1 MRATEVGTS
10 KSEKIYGKV
19 IWEGEVVDVL
29 DGEENGVIQV
39 RIPELD
45 KNVIDTDLPYCYPLF
60 NFSFFRALPKV
71 GERVTL
77 MFRNIYNTTDS
88 NSKDIRYW
96 VSVVHSNVYST
107 DFQPFLFESN
117 SHYKD
122 SLIKKSKK
130 TSGIIESKGIY
141 PTKQDISINGRNNST
156 IYLQQNQL
164 LLRAGGHEENDTLKF
179 NKKNPAFLLIKYP
192 NEIKKQSETKSV
204 TKPLFVEPKHQII
217 SQLNSDVKGN
227 VQLKDKKT
235 NKILSTQVITKTTT
249 AEVVLS
255 IKNEIL
261 RLQNNFPYWELL
273 NFVPDLENLPK
284 VYSLE
289 SQEQNT
295 EETILVEK
303 SLNFSTSVLASDKIF
318 LISHLNNEFNVR
330 KQPDLI
336 SDEDFVSMSEN
347 AHPIP
352 YGDRLVEFL
361 DLFRKVM
368 VNHVHP
374 YDGMKTVP
382 EEMVLK
388 LLNFD
393 LQKILNKN
401 VFTG

>member
-1 MRATEVGTS
+1 MKATEVGTS

-29 DGEENGVIQV
+29 DGEENGVIRV

-45 KNVIDTDLPYCYPLF
+45 KNLSNENLPYCYPLF
-60 NFSFFRALPKV
+60 NFSFFRALPKQ

-96 VSVVHSNVYST
+96 ISVVHSNIYST

-117 SHYKD
+117 AHYAD
-122 SLIKKSKK
+122 GLIKKPKK

-141 PTKQDISINGRNNST
+141 PSKEDISINGRNNST
-156 IYLQQNQL
+156 IYLQKNQL
-164 LLRAGGHEENDTLKF
+164 LLRAGGHEENDALKF
-179 NKKNPAFLLIKYP
+179 NKKNPAFLLIKHP
-192 NEIKKQSETKSV
+192 NENKKEAEVKSS
-204 TKPLFVEPKHQII
+204 KKSIFVEPKHQII
-217 SQLNSDVKGN
+217 AQLNNDTKGN
-227 VQLKDKKT
+227 IQIKDKLKDKV
-235 NKILSTQVITKTTT
+235 LSTQVVTKTTRP
-249 AEVVLS
+249 EVILAM
-255 IKNEIL
+255 KNEIL
-261 RLQNNFPYWELL
+261 RLENNFPYWELL
-273 NFVPDLENLPK
+273 NFVPELDNLPK

-289 SQEQNT
+289 NQEESS
-295 EETILVEK
+295 EETTLVEK

-330 KQPDLI
+330 KQPELI
-336 SDEDFVSMSEN
+336 SDQDFISLSES

-352 YGDRLVEFL
+352 YGDRLIEFL

-368 VNHVHP
+368 ANHVHP
-374 YDGMKTVP
+374 YNAMKTVP

-393 LQKILNKN
+393 LQKLLNKN

>member
-1 MRATEVGTS
+1 MTSTEVGTS

-19 IWEGEVVDVL
+19 IWEGEVIDVL
-29 DGEENGVIQV
+29 DGEENGVIKV

-45 KNVIDTDLPYCYPLF
+45 KNVSDENLPFCYPLF
-60 NFSFFRALPKV
+60 NFSFFRALPRQ

-88 NSKDIRYW
+88 TSKDIRYW

-107 DFQPFLFESN
+107 EYQPFLFESN
-117 SHYKD
+117 AHYAD
-122 SLIKKSKK
+122 GLIKKPKK
-130 TSGIIESKGIY
+130 TSGVVESRGIY
-141 PTKQDISINGRNNST
+141 PSKQDISINGRNNST
-156 IYLQQNQL
+156 IYLQKNQL
-164 LLRAGGHEENDTLKF
+164 LLRAGGHEENDALKF

-192 NEIKKQSETKSV
+192 NEQKKQIETKSV
-204 TKPLFVEPKHQII
+204 SKSIFIEPKHQIVI
-217 SQLNSDVKGN
+217 QLTTDTKGTL
-227 VQLKDKKT
+227 QLKEKSSNKT
-235 NKILSTQVITKTTT
+235 ISTQVITKPTK
-249 AEVVLS
+249 AEVIVAM
-255 IKNEIL
+255 KNEIL
-261 RLQNNFPYWELL
+261 RLQDNFPYWEIL
-273 NFVPDLENLPK
+273 NFVSELDNLPK

-289 SQEQNT
+289 NQEENS
-295 EETILVEK
+295 EETVLVEK

-336 SDEDFVSMSEN
+336 ADDDFVSMSEN

-361 DLFRKVM
+361 ELFRMVM
-368 VNHVHP
+368 ANHVHP

-382 EEMVLK
+382 EEMVIK

-393 LQKILNKN
+393 LQKLLNKN